1 MSLKAH
7 HYLIISGIILI
18 LILYFGFSIRS
29 KSSLQTERSR
39 SLVAESISA
48 ENLLKE
54 AKIDLSEAQL
64 LQIEQLEQRLKLDT
78 AADVSILKE
87 LAGKWYSFGV
97 PSASGIIAEKIA
109 SIEQTAEAWSI
120 CGTTFVLCISASQ
133 DHPKRKEY
141 CATKSRMAFENAIS
155 LEPDNIN
162 HRINL
167 ALSYTE
173 SPPEDNPMKG
183 ILMLRELNETYP
195 ENVGV
200 LYNLGRLAMQTGQFD
215 RAIERLEQA
224 LAFDAENRQINCLLA
239 EAYKQ
244 TGDLNRANEA
254 DLICQRN

>member
-1 MSLKAH
+1 
-7 HYLIISGIILI
+7 
-18 LILYFGFSIRS
+18 LYFGFSIRS
-29 KSSLQTERSR
+29 KSSIQTDRSR

-48 ENLLKE
+48 ENLIKE
-54 AKIDLSEAQL
+54 AKIGLSEAQL

-78 AADVSILKE
+78 ANDVSILKD
-87 LAGKWYSFGV
+87 LAGKWYAFGI
-97 PSASGIIAEKIA
+97 PSVSGIIAEKIA
-109 SIEQTAEAWSI
+109 SIEQTAESWSI
-120 CGTTFVLCISASQ
+120 CGTTYVLCISVSQ
-133 DHPKRKEY
+133 DHEKRRQY

-173 SPPEDNPMKG
+173 APTEDNPMKG
-183 ILMLRELNETYP
+183 ILMLRELNEAYP

-200 LYNLGRLAMQTGQFD
+200 LYNLGRLAIQTGQYD

-224 LAFDAENRQINCLLA
+224 LVYDKDNRQIYCLLA